1 LDSYKAEISELEKF
15 NNEIDIHEIKAVN
28 IYYLFIILFYL
39 FFFLYN
45 KFLDQR
51 IKLEWK
57 FS

>member
-39 FFFLYN
+39 FYFLYN